1 LPESSSSDGDE
12 AGTSQIESQEYT
24 SYQASRI
31 ATASNSN
38 NEERLLASEIAA
50 RQTRSGQ
57 AQQRLRRS
65 VSRENRISVLEQ
77 QQQKAANAQGLTN
90 AESAELAGLLTKRAS
105 FEEQYD
111 PNSFTEEHKAFK
123 ASHNAAFVALA
134 RYCEQERKMN
144 MATSASEGAMNLFF
158 LDGPDGATSSAL
170 ILGGGFEPT
179 QCYSA
184 NRHLSTC
191 DALCTSGG
199 GILPPENVAH
209 ASAVE
214 ALTTAAA
221 LSMEENG
228 VVENISTN
236 TTISTNTN
244 HHHHGVGAFGKVDF
258 AGFYFDGCGS
268 FAPHVV
274 QMIEAALLR
283 DDVIPSPP
291 LVIGFS
297 LVGGNRDV
305 VDKEVVVVQ
314 NLSMLARRLGM
325 RMVHVLDDPE
335 RYGVDPAL
343 RKIGGLGGGTMTTWL
358 VLEAAAATTADDG

>member
-1 LPESSSSDGDE
+1 MVFPPGLTSSSSSSSSSPESDGDE
-12 AGTSQIESQEYT
+12 A
-24 SYQASRI
+24 YQASSI
-31 ATASNSN
+31 VVSKSNI

-65 VSRENRISVLEQ
+65 VSREDRISVLEQ
-77 QQQKAANAQGLTN
+77 KAAAHSLVGLTD

-111 PNSFTEEHKAFK
+111 PDSFTEEHKAFK
-123 ASHNAAFVALA
+123 ASHNVAFVALA
-134 RYCEQERKMN
+134 RYCEQERKR
-144 MATSASEGAMNLFF
+144 MASGGEAMNLFF

-170 ILGGGFEPT
+170 ILGGFEPI

-214 ALTTAAA
+214 ALTATA

-228 VVENISTN
+228 VVGN
-236 TTISTNTN
+236 TTMNTN
-244 HHHHGVGAFGKVDF
+244 HQGVGAFGKVDF

-274 QMIEAALLR
+274 QMIAAALQR
-283 DDVIPSPP
+283 DIIPSPP

-305 VDKEVVVVQ
+305 IDKEVVIVQ

-358 VLEAAAATTADDG
+358 VLEAATTADG